1 MAKKQV
7 TTIEQVKTTQT
18 TTIET
23 DTLSLPVLA
32 STETNER
39 QLPILEVIEGKV
51 FCTSQQVAFS
61 YKKEHFHV
69 LRDIEEHIAKIK
81 VGRHSGKEADM
92 FLKGFDEVPNN
103 LGFKVKKPIYYMN
116 RRGFIKLITGFKG
129 LEASDTTMD
138 IIDLFDEMEAKLLN
152 LTGIPEKPVKYL
164 SNAQTQVLKQRV
176 ERLVTPIWIQ
186 QSYIST
192 IWNRL
197 RFVANADNQNT
208 IPADQYDALMEE
220 LDRMEHTMTGDHG
233 GYKLLEEFHDY
244 LYRQILCLGTP
255 LSMTVRKNWFAK
267 FGSLLPKNIS
277 WRKAALM
284 LEEAA

>member
-1 MAKKQV
+1 MATQEI
-7 TTIEQVKTTQT
+7 TTTETVETITT
-18 TTIET
+18 TTIRTIE
-23 DTLSLPVLA
+23 D
-32 STETNER
+32 
-39 QLPILEVIEGKV
+39 VIMPPELVIIDKQV
-51 FCTSQQVAFS
+51 YCTSLQIA
-61 YKKEHFHV
+61 EHFDKLHKNV
-69 LRDIEEHIAKIK
+69 LQDIENAIRQVQA
-81 VGRHSGKEADM
+81 ANNPDM
-92 FLKGFDEVPNN
+92 PAAQMFVKGFDEAPNN
-103 LGFKVKKPIYYMN
+103 LGFKVKRPMYHLNVDGFSFLCLGYTGDKAAKFKLTYMAA
-116 RRGFIKLITGFKG
+116 FKKMR
-129 LEASDTTMD
+129 E
-138 IIDLFDEMEAKLLN
+138 LLHEV
-152 LTGIPEKPVKYL
+152 GIPEKPVKYL
-164 SNAQTQVLKQRV
+164 STAQTQVLKQRV

-186 QSYIST
+186 QSYINT

-284 LEEAA
+284 LDEAA